1 MRTSGHRGSSGRS
14 ALFYCILA
22 VAVLLVIRP
31 IVAAVGAP
39 LPVRLLLGI
48 ALVIALFAVAGV
60 LVARRLQG
68 DVAGPAA
75 YPVLFFVALVLVSFA
90 VLVRAQNPS
99 ATGAIVFVWAAIGV
113 VVYGLRASR
122 P

>member
-1 MRTSGHRGSSGRS
+1 MSSSGHKAATGRG

-31 IVAAVGAP
+31 IVAALGAP

-48 ALVIALFAVAGV
+48 ALVLVLFAVAGL

-68 DVAGPAA
+68 DIAGPPA
-75 YPVLFFVALVLVSFA
+75 YSVLFFVAMVLVSFA

-113 VVYGLRASR
+113 VVYGLHASR
-122 P
+122 T